1 MKVQQHLL
9 HYRFRVRFW
18 TGTRQD
24 RFLWFLAA
32 VSGYL
37 LFNRYTALGGA
48 CCLLGLLL
56 CCAVVGLPVR
66 LHFTHHWIPCR
77 FIFNYLLRVFRGNTF
92 LFSSILLLCFLFRY
106 LFSFYILH
114 SRTGVEALYFFYF
127 PATSFRCLP
136 GATSESPTTSRQF
149 CQYRGTY
156 IHHHYTITTTTT
168 ATALLC
174 CVLSCLVPASIF

>member
-1 MKVQQHLL
+1 MQQHLL

-66 LHFTHHWIPCR
+66 LHFTHPGSRAASFLIIFYGCSGVIP
-77 FIFNYLLRVFRGNTF
+77 
-92 LFSSILLLCFLFRY
+92 
-106 LFSFYILH
+106 
-114 SRTGVEALYFFYF
+114 FYF
-127 PATSFRCLP
+127 PRYCFSAFSFVTFFPSTFYIRELVSKPCIFFTSPPPPLGVYLVRHLNLQLHP
-136 GATSESPTTSRQF
+136 VSSANTVVH
-149 CQYRGTY
+149 TY
-156 IHHHYTITTTTT
+156 ITTT
-168 ATALLC
+168 L
-174 CVLSCLVPASIF
+174 